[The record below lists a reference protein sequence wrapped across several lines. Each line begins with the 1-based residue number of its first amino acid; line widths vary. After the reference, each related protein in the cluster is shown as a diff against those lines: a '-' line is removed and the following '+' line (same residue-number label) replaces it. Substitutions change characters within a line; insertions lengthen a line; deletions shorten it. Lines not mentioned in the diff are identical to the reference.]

1 MDPSFAPV
9 FGLAIVAFVVSIPLV
24 GISLRIAAKPVVE
37 ALARYREAQNAG
49 KASDEL
55 LMLQDRRI
63 GLLEAELQHVHTA
76 LRQLTEA
83 EEFRRQLESGTARD
97 PQRLSAPIGGSTIPS

>member
-9 FGLAIVAFVVSIPLV
+9 FGLAIVGFVVSIPLV

-37 ALARYREAQNAG
+37 ALTRYREAQNVG
-49 KASDEL
+49 RASDEL
-55 LMLQDRRI
+55 LTLQDRRI
-63 GLLEAELQHVHTA
+63 GLLEAELQHVNTV

-83 EEFRRQLESGTARD
+83 EEFRRQLESGAPGD
-97 PQRLSAPIGGSTIPS
+97 PQRLSAPLGGRIPS